1 MEIVARKLRGHESD
15 VYVCAWSPTND
26 TSLASGSGDGSAR
39 MWDSSG
45 TFMVTLRHCLIK
57 DGIEVPSHKDVVAL
71 DWHPTGNLLATGSHD
86 GHVRIWRTN
95 CILQTTLEPHDTSIF
110 VLKWSKCGN
119 HILTGGGQKT
129 AMVFGCGLAVQRY
142 LGVQEPIRRFTG
154 HTGHVNA
161 VRWCPQGELL
171 SSGGDDR
178 TLKIWNLSS
187 DRCCRTLQGHS
198 GDITALAWS
207 PTGDRTCNSK
217 EKRILASASL
227 DSTVRLWDVDT
238 GSCIRTLNEP
248 RDRIF
253 TVAFSP
259 DGRHLASG
267 SFDQCIYIWST
278 QTGELIHRY
287 NAPGSIYEVC
297 WNLNGIGKLRK
308 NVSILRN

>member
-129 AMVFGCGLAVQRY
+129 AMVWDVATGLCRQQFAPCGAPVLAVD
-142 LGVQEPIRRFTG
+142 
-154 HTGHVNA
+154 
-161 VRWCPQGELL
+161 WL
-171 SSGGDDR
+171 SND
-178 TLKIWNLSS
+178 IWE
-187 DRCCRTLQGHS
+187 CRNPLE
-198 GDITALAWS
+198 D
-207 PTGDRTCNSK
+207 
-217 EKRILASASL
+217 SL
-227 DSTVRLWDVDT
+227 DTR
-238 GSCIRTLNEP
+238 
-248 RDRIF
+248 
-253 TVAFSP
+253 AM
-259 DGRHLASG
+259 
-267 SFDQCIYIWST
+267 
-278 QTGELIHRY
+278 
-287 NAPGSIYEVC
+287 
-297 WNLNGIGKLRK
+297 
-308 NVSILRN
+308 